1 MLHLAEALSFSG
13 RKVVAALAAVPFPVV
28 HGHSL
33 LDTLRTQQ
41 QAMPWKLLSSG
52 GEQQVSR
59 CFAQSV
65 VLRGICKE
73 KPSSCPGKRPH
84 SALQACETEEE
95 ILQHYLQTS
104 FPGAFSTSH
113 VLEQPCPTLPPY
125 PQFFSSLLTKQ
136 GLLLDKPLDSTSTGN
151 VCLLNVT
158 WPKKTL
164 TGGSKEGGFPAA
176 VESIPVVSALQSSPV
191 LHTVLHG
198 LYKELRAL
206 DMRRWASFFSAGVEE
221 EDFREALHK
230 LRALAECYK
239 THFEADES
247 EDETDSD

>member
-1 MLHLAEALSFSG
+1 MLHLAEALGFSG

-95 ILQHYLQTS
+95 ILQRYLQTL

-136 GLLLDKPLDSTSTGN
+136 GLLLDKPLDSTST
-151 VCLLNVT
+151 
-158 WPKKTL
+158 
-164 TGGSKEGGFPAA
+164 A

-206 DMRRWASFFSAGVEE
+206 DVRRWASFFSAGVEE
-221 EDFREALHK
+221 EDFREALQE